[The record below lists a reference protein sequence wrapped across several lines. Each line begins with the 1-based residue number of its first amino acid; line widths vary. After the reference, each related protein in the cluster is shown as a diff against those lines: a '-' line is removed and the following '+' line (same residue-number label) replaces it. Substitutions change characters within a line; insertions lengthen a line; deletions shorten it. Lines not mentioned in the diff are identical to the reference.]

1 MNDMNP
7 LQKLFQ
13 VMQSRGINLPASMMN
28 DPRQITNYLLRNN
41 KFTQEQYNNARRQA
55 QQFQQMF
62 SQQNNMSNQN
72 G

>member
-1 MNDMNP
+1 MNP

>member
-1 MNDMNP
+1 MMNMNP

-13 VMQSRGINLPASMMN
+13 VMSTKGIGIPQDISN
-28 DPRQITNYLLRNN
+28 DPKQIENYLLRNN
-41 KFTQEQYNNARRQA
+41 RITQEQYNNARRQA

-72 G
+72 R

>member
-1 MNDMNP
+1 MNP

-13 VMQSRGINLPASMMN
+13 VMQSRGINLPTSMMN

>member
-62 SQQNNMSNQN
+62 SQQNGMSNQN

>member
-13 VMQSRGINLPASMMN
+13 VMQSRGINLPTSMMN

-62 SQQNNMSNQN
+62 SQQNNMGNQN

>member
-13 VMQSRGINLPASMMN
+13 VMQSRGINLPTSIMN

>member
-13 VMQSRGINLPASMMN
+13 VMQSRGINLPTSMMN